1 MPLTEIEFEL
11 PAEQFALMGY
21 PNLQQ
26 GHVLTLQ
33 LETVVA
39 APHGDDAWYHVQKE
53 ELDAQFVRVGRAQYA
68 FAGQITDADVQKSD
82 DYESAAV
89 IVQCGEI
96 PVRVLCAPGP
106 DYRLPY
112 GTWETRYLT
121 GYSRI
126 AGIVEDDFGVV
137 GKQVTV
143 TVWSFRRLVLRPGDA
158 QFGEWRETT
167 ELPPTPYQFDRVVIT
182 ARVHRPLF

>member
-33 LETVVA
+33 LETVV
-39 APHGDDAWYHVQKE
+39 PRPTGTTPGTMCRRRSWTPNLCVS
-53 ELDAQFVRVGRAQYA
+53 GRAQYA

-143 TVWSFRRLVLRPGDA
+143 TDLVLS
-158 QFGEWRETT
+158 
-167 ELPPTPYQFDRVVIT
+167 
-182 ARVHRPLF
+182 